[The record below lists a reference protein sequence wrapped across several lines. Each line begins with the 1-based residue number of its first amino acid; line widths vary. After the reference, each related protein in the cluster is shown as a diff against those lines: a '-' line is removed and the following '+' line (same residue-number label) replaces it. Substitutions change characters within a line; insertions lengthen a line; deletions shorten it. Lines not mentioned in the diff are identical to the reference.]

1 MEHVVFDGHA
11 GAVHRP
17 AVSARLA
24 VVLCPPVGRDARSA
38 YRPLWM
44 FAQALASKGIA
55 VLRYDHMGTGD
66 SLGLPPDDDQWVRWL
81 SGVHQA
87 AGFAR
92 AHLGAPRLVLGG
104 LRLGASLAAAAAAAD
119 AVRPDGLMLLAPVT
133 SGKAWLR
140 ELQFAAALLRGRP
153 EPSAPGARAIE
164 ADGVRLVPA
173 TVASLQGF
181 DLRRIGWTPEALFVA
196 APEGAAPL
204 PPALAA
210 KGTRVPFP
218 GYEALFHEAHVNSPP
233 HELFEQAAGWLQSLA
248 SKGPSATPR
257 ATPSPTLTTD
267 DWIEQ
272 AVTFG
277 PGLRGVLCRP
287 ARTLASRAVVFGNTG
302 GDPRAGIG
310 DFATLASRELAAR
323 GVTALRFD
331 FAGLGESAAAAA
343 WRSHVYETPRAGD
356 FRAAATLL
364 EQRGCREVVLAGVCS
379 GGHHALQA
387 AMADPRYAGV
397 FGINIARFV
406 WRPGEP
412 LAGAASEAAPRYV
425 RLGALRQPDTW
436 KRLLRGDVDVGEV
449 LAGQARGLSQACD
462 LRRKTPQTRALRAG
476 LERLSARGARVRMIV
491 GHQDPARHEL
501 ETHFGWNG
509 RWLARLR
516 GVSVAIVPGLDH
528 GLFFS
533 GSRSLALRELLAFA
547 LASSGEALP
556 RSHDRGVQPQQLMTH
571 DGQNPAQPERR
582 PEAALSPRP

>member
-1 MEHVVFDGHA
+1 MENVVFDGHA

-17 AVSARLA
+17 AGGARLA
-24 VVLCPPVGRDARSA
+24 VVVCPPVGRDARLA

-44 FAQALASKGIA
+44 FAEALASGGIA

-92 AHLGAPRLVLGG
+92 AHLGARRLVLGG
-104 LRLGASLAAAAAAAD
+104 LRLGASLAAAAAD

-164 ADGVRLVPA
+164 ADGLRLAPA

-181 DLRRIGWTPEALFVA
+181 DLRRLGWTPEALFLA
-196 APEGAAPL
+196 APEGAPPL

-210 KGTRVPFP
+210 KATRAPFA
-218 GYEALFHEAHVNSPP
+218 GYEALFQEAHVNSPP
-233 HELFEQAAGWLQSLA
+233 HELFKQAADWLHSLA
-248 SKGPSATPR
+248 SRAPSATPP

-267 DWIEQ
+267 DWVEQ
-272 AVTFG
+272 AVMFG
-277 PGLRGVLCRP
+277 SGLRGVLCRP
-287 ARTLASRAVVFGNTG
+287 ARALASRAVVFGNTG

-343 WRSHVYETPRAGD
+343 WRSHVYETPRTED

-412 LAGAASEAAPRYV
+412 LTGAAAEAAVRYV
-425 RLGALRQPDTW
+425 RLDALRQPDAW
-436 KRLLRGDVDVGEV
+436 KRLLCGDVDVRRV

-462 LRRKTPQTRALRAG
+462 PRRKTPQTRALRAG
-476 LERLSARGARVRMIV
+476 FERLSARGARVRLIV
-491 GHQDPARHEL
+491 GHQDPARQEL

-533 GSRSLALRELLAFA
+533 ESRSLALSELLAFA
-547 LASSGEALP
+547 LAPSRQTLQ
-556 RSHDRGVQPQQLMTH
+556 RSHNRGAPPQQLMIH
-571 DGQNPAQPERR
+571 EGQTPAQPERC
-582 PEAALSPRP
+582 PEPGLSPRA